1 MKCYSRESNK
11 GLLLAG
17 LLLLMQPQA
26 VGQTEKLEFN
36 RDVRPILSSH
46 CFACHGFDEKKRQ
59 ADLRLDASEGA
70 LADLGGYQAVVP
82 NHPEESVLWQRIV
95 SEDDGVMPPED
106 FHKPLS
112 LQQKATLRK
121 WIEQG
126 AEYQPHWAFI
136 PPQKPVVPESLNAQN
151 PIDAFLENRLAKEGL
166 GFSEEADNRTLIRRV
181 SLDLTGLPPTPE
193 EVDRFLANPSD
204 DAYTE
209 WVDDLQNRATY
220 GEHMARYWL
229 DLARYADTHGLHLDN
244 ERSMWPYRDW
254 VVKAINENV
263 SFADFTRWQL
273 AGDLLPNPTEDQL
286 IASGF
291 NRCNVTTS
299 EGGSINDEWI
309 FRYAVDRTSTAV
321 EVWMGLTAGCA
332 VCHDH
337 KFDPLSTKEFYSMYA
352 FFHSASDPAM
362 DGNIVDTPPILK
374 IVGEQDREKM
384 RELELELTALDAE
397 LDGRIAEL
405 AYEDPGLMQPP
416 PPATSREE
424 IWFEDAFPSDV
435 QPESSGGPALKLNS
449 EERGPVYSGQFAIQ
463 RTSNNEVS
471 QDFFAKG
478 GKFRVPAGGQ
488 FFVYCFLEPTDI
500 PAAIMVQFHTDG
512 WKNRAVWGEAEKIP
526 FGKANTT
533 EKVHLGPLPELGKWV
548 RLEMSAK
555 ELGLK
560 AGADVTGFAL
570 TQFSGTVSW
579 DYFGVT
585 SVVDAAKDPRWS
597 WNAWLK
603 QDYAVIRKALPDDL
617 KRQLQGRTPDQWDP
631 AETEEVRCLWMR
643 DIYEGARD
651 LVAETELLRAP
662 IRSKIEAIQKAA
674 PITFVMGDLPK
685 PRDSFVMLRGQ
696 YDNPGEQV
704 TRNVPSFLPPLAPK
718 QDGAY
723 DRLDLADWLLRRDHP
738 LTSRVVVNRFWQQFF
753 GTGLVE
759 TSADFGSQGQ
769 PPSHPELLDWLAVQ
783 FIDDGWDMKQLVKRI
798 VTSRAYRQSS
808 KVTPELLDRDPA
820 NRLLARGPR
829 LRLDAEVL
837 RDQALYVS
845 GLLVP
850 TIGGPG
856 VKPYQ
861 PPNIW
866 EPVGFGNSNTRY
878 YQQGSGDDLYRRSLY
893 TFLKRTAPPPFM
905 STFDAPN
912 REQSC
917 TGRQRSNTPMQALQL
932 MNDVQHVEAARA
944 FAQRIILEGGET
956 PKQKINWAWRSVTSR
971 IPNDEEMQIAIELLK
986 RNRRRYGQD
995 QTSAEALVQYG
1006 ESAVSENLDATE
1018 LAAYTLL
1025 ANLILNLDESV
1036 SKN

>member
-1 MKCYSRESNK
+1 M
-11 GLLLAG
+11 LLAG
-17 LLLLMQPQA
+17 LLLLMQTKA
-26 VGQTEKLEFN
+26 SAQTGKLSFN
-36 RDVRPILSSH
+36 RDIRPILSSH

-59 ADLRLDASEGA
+59 AELRLDVTEGA
-70 LADLGGYQAVVP
+70 LADLGGYQAIVP
-82 NHPEESVLWQRIV
+82 SQPEESALWQRII
-95 SEDDGVMPPED
+95 SDADDVMPPED

-112 LQQKATLRK
+112 PTQKATLRK
-121 WIEQG
+121 WIEEG
-126 AEYQPHWAFI
+126 AEYEPHWAFVT
-136 PPQKPVVPESLNAQN
+136 PKKPAVPKSLSSQN
-151 PIDAFLENRLAKEGL
+151 PIDAFLKDRLAMEGL
-166 GFSEEADNRTLIRRV
+166 EFSEEADKETLIRRV
-181 SLDLTGLPPTPE
+181 SLDLTGLPPTPV
-193 EVDRFLANPSD
+193 EVERFLANSSAN
-204 DAYTE
+204 AYVE
-209 WVDDLQNRATY
+209 WVDELQSRVTY

-254 VVKAINENV
+254 VVRAINENV

-273 AGDLLPNPTEDQL
+273 AGDLLPAPTDDQL

-309 FRYAVDRTSTAV
+309 YRYAVDRTSTAV

-337 KFDPLSTKEFYSMYA
+337 KFDPLSTKEFYSLYA
-352 FFHSASDPAM
+352 FFHSAADPAM
-362 DGNIVDTPPILK
+362 DGNIIDTPPILK
-374 IVGEQDREKM
+374 LIAERDRAKM
-384 RELELELTALDAE
+384 RDLESRLADIDEEFDR
-397 LDGRIAEL
+397 RIAEL
-405 AYEDPGLMQPP
+405 TYEDPGLLQPP
-416 PPATSREE
+416 PPATSIEE
-424 IWFEDAFPSDV
+424 IWFEDAFPANV
-435 QPESSGGPALKLNS
+435 QPESSGGPALTLASK
-449 EERGPVYSGQFAIQ
+449 EDGPVFSGQFAIK
-463 RTSNNEVS
+463 RTSDNKVS

-478 GKFRVPAGGQ
+478 GAFRVPAGGN
-488 FFVYCFLEPTDI
+488 FFVHCFLEPTD
-500 PAAIMVQFHTDG
+500 PPEAIMVQFHTNG
-512 WKNRAVWGEAEKIP
+512 WKNRAVWGQAEKIP
-526 FGKANTT
+526 FGKPNTT
-533 EKVHLGPLPELGKWV
+533 EKVSLGPMPEVGKWV
-548 RLEMSAK
+548 RLEMSAE

-560 AGADVTGFAL
+560 PGTEVSGFAF

-579 DYFGVT
+579 DHFGVRAE
-585 SVVDAAKDPRWS
+585 VDTANDPSWS
-597 WNAWLK
+597 WNAWTK
-603 QDYAVIRKALPDDL
+603 QDYAAIRKALPDHL
-617 KRQLQGRTPDQWDP
+617 KRQLQGRTPEQWD
-631 AETEEVRCLWMR
+631 ESEVEQVRGLWIR
-643 DIYEGARD
+643 EIYEGARG
-651 LVAETELLRAP
+651 LVAEMERLRAP
-662 IRSKIEAIQKAA
+662 IRSEIEAIEKAA
-674 PITFVMGDLPK
+674 PFTFVMADLPK

-704 TRNVPSFLPPLAPK
+704 TRNVPSFLPPLEPK
-718 QDGAY
+718 QGGAY
-723 DRLDLADWLLRRDHP
+723 DRLDLANWLLRRDHP

-783 FIDDGWDMKQLVKRI
+783 FMDDGWDMKQLVKRI

-808 KVTPELLDRDPA
+808 KVTPEMHARDPA

-829 LRLDAEVL
+829 MRLDAEVL

-850 TIGGPG
+850 TVGGPG

-944 FAQRIILEGGET
+944 FAQRILLEGGKT
-956 PKQKINWAWRSVTSR
+956 PKQKIRWAWRIVTSR
-971 IPNDEEMQIAIELLK
+971 VPSDEETQIALELLK
-986 RNRRRYGQD
+986 RNQERYRQD
-995 QTSAEALVQYG
+995 QASAVALVEYG
-1006 ESAVSENLDATE
+1006 ESVAYESLDAAQ